1 MDEEEEIQDNGINV
15 DLKIDPPK
23 GYGHYSEDMKNF
35 EKEYPSKNV
44 EYNICTDLEGN
55 SFGLSTQNSPN
66 HVKISDAVYEK
77 IKIYV
82 KENGLYS
89 IITSHNHPNNTVFSS
104 GDIHTFIIR
113 NFAREARVCNK
124 FYILVMQKPDDNF
137 DSLKKEETK
146 KKLIAKTINE
156 NLQDELKNRRNSL
169 YHYWNRRYSDETG
182 LIPLNP
188 KYTDIEEYRPYVEIE
203 WEVMKSI
210 CKEYGIPITRYE
222 NTFFDNPFEE
232 VKSEKVNINEED
244 ANVLNETFDTVDDSD
259 ILAIDDRYDIL
270 PVLDKRDFDYQN
282 SVLRSPYNWEDF
294 SHFEKLQ
301 YQNEK
306 EEFKNIAESEKR
318 KTIIKSRPLI
328 KRRKAKVK
336 GVKDLVQIPSA
347 TDYSTI
353 PMGRTYGVGG
363 FGVAVYGN
371 ISNGSTNV
379 PYTGER
385 PKYTYGKHDYF
396 TTSYPNGWPI
406 LPTVDGKLGS
416 GMLAYEKIPGTNPKI
431 ECEKNVMPLFFNL
444 FYDLHKSVEPIKS
457 TSCFNYRKIRG
468 LESRPDRWSTHA
480 SGTAIDYNHPSHPWR
495 KANTYKPDQVVQ
507 IQKLIKRYGFQ
518 WGGNFGASRVDDMH
532 FEIAVSP
539 DGAKLIIQKLNLVN
553 RMEQIKSGI
562 NVPVN

>member
-23 GYGHYSEDMKNF
+23 GYGHYSEDMRNF

-66 HVKISDAVYEK
+66 HVKISDAVNEK

-328 KRRKAKVK
+328 KRRKAK
-336 GVKDLVQIPSA
+336 
-347 TDYSTI
+347 
-353 PMGRTYGVGG
+353 
-363 FGVAVYGN
+363 
-371 ISNGSTNV
+371 
-379 PYTGER
+379 
-385 PKYTYGKHDYF
+385 
-396 TTSYPNGWPI
+396 
-406 LPTVDGKLGS
+406 
-416 GMLAYEKIPGTNPKI
+416 
-431 ECEKNVMPLFFNL
+431 
-444 FYDLHKSVEPIKS
+444 
-457 TSCFNYRKIRG
+457 
-468 LESRPDRWSTHA
+468 
-480 SGTAIDYNHPSHPWR
+480 
-495 KANTYKPDQVVQ
+495 
-507 IQKLIKRYGFQ
+507 
-518 WGGNFGASRVDDMH
+518 
-532 FEIAVSP
+532 
-539 DGAKLIIQKLNLVN
+539 
-553 RMEQIKSGI
+553 
-562 NVPVN
+562 

>member
-1 MDEEEEIQDNGINV
+1 MEEEEIQDNGIDVN
-15 DLKIDPPK
+15 LQIDPPK
-23 GYGHYSEDMKNF
+23 GYGHYSEDMRNF
-35 EKEYPSKNV
+35 EKEYPSQNV

-156 NLQDELKNRRNSL
+156 NLEDELKNRRNSL

-188 KYTDIEEYRPYVEIE
+188 KYIDIEEYRPYVEIE

-222 NTFFDNPFEE
+222 NNFFDNPFEE

-244 ANVLNETFDTVDDSD
+244 ANVLNETFNTVDDSD

-282 SVLRSPYNWEDF
+282 TVLRQPYNWEDF

-328 KRRKAKVK
+328 KRRKAKIK
-336 GVKDLVQIPSA
+336 GT
-347 TDYSTI
+347 TDMVSLPPKSDFSSI
-353 PMGRTYGVGG
+353 PMGRSTGIT
-363 FGVAVYGN
+363 VYG
-371 ISNGSTNV
+371 SYSTSMTNS

-385 PKYTYGKHDYF
+385 PKYSYGKHDYF

-406 LPTVDGKLGS
+406 LPTKEIQAEQLVTDR
-416 GMLAYEKIPGTNPKI
+416 IPGLKHAITCTKEVLPI
-431 ECEKNVMPLFFNL
+431 FYNL
-444 FYDLHKSVEPIKS
+444 LYDLHKSVEPMKS
-457 TSCFNYRKIRG
+457 TSCFNYRKIIG
-468 LESRPDRWSTHA
+468 MEERPDRWSTHA
-480 SGTAIDYNHPSHPWR
+480 SGTAIDYNHPWHPFG
-495 KANTYKPDQVVQ
+495 KANTYKPNQVEQ
-507 IQKLIKRYGFQ
+507 IQKLIKRYGVQ
-518 WGGNFGASRVDDMH
+518 WGGNFRKGRDDDMH

-539 DGAKLIIQKLNLVN
+539 NGATLIIQKLNLVN
-553 RMEQIKSGI
+553 RMQQIKSGI

>member
-23 GYGHYSEDMKNF
+23 GYGHYSEDMRNF
-35 EKEYPSKNV
+35 EKEYPSQNV

-55 SFGLSTQNSPN
+55 SFGLSTQHEES
-66 HVKISDAVYEK
+66 HVKINPEVLEK
-77 IKIYV
+77 IKMYV
-82 KENGLYS
+82 KKNGLYS
-89 IITSHNHPNNTVFSS
+89 IITSHNHPNNSSFST
-104 GDIHTFIIR
+104 GDINTFINR

-124 FYILVMQKPDDNF
+124 FYILVMQKPEDNF
-137 DSLKKEETK
+137 DSLKTEETK
-146 KKLIAKTINE
+146 KTLHSKLING
-156 NLQDELKNRRNSL
+156 NLKDELTNKKNALYKYWYKRYNNGTDLISL
-169 YHYWNRRYSDETG
+169 NA
-182 LIPLNP
+182 
-188 KYTDIEEYRPYVEIE
+188 KYKDVEEYRPSVEVGWKTVE
-203 WEVMKSI
+203 SL

-222 NTFFDNPFEE
+222 NNFFDNVDNE
-232 VKSEKVNINEED
+232 VKSEKVDIDEED
-244 ANVLNETFDTVDDSD
+244 ADALNETFENSD
-259 ILAIDDRYDIL
+259 EEYILRIDDRYDIL

-282 SVLRSPYNWEDF
+282 TVLRSPYNWEDF

-336 GVKDLVQIPSA
+336 GAKNLVEIPSA

-396 TTSYPNGWPI
+396 TSSYPNGWPI
-406 LPTVDGKLGS
+406 LPTKEIQS
-416 GMLAYEKIPGTNPKI
+416 QQLATDRIPGL
-431 ECEKNVMPLFFNL
+431 KNAITCTKELLPIFYNL
-444 FYDLHKSVEPIKS
+444 LYDLHKSVEPMKS

-468 LESRPDRWSTHA
+468 YESRQDRWSSHA
-480 SGTAIDYNHPSHPWR
+480 SGTAIDYNHPWHPIR
-495 KANTYKPDQVVQ
+495 KANTYKPNQVAQ
-507 IQKLIKRYGFQ
+507 IQKLIKKYGIQ
-518 WGGNFGASRVDDMH
+518 WGGNYTKRPDDMH

-539 DGAKLIIQKLNLVN
+539 NSAKLIIQKLNLVN